1 MTFLAGQRLGLL
13 PLVALLAV
21 AYLLVQRRRSAL
33 RVRFT
38 DLDLLASVAPRRPG
52 WRRHVIPVLLLLT
65 AGTLIV
71 GFARPTLLTRAV
83 DRQRGTVLVA
93 LDVSE
98 SMVATDVAPTRI
110 EAAKQAAAEFITGLG
125 PGVQV
130 GLVTFDRN
138 AAEQVAP
145 TQDRNAV
152 RTALRQAQLGPGTA
166 IGEAVFLCL
175 QAAQATTHPGAPS
188 TARVVLLSDGAN
200 NAGRTPEQAAA
211 AARAAHVPVST
222 IAYGTPSGTV
232 TIGGQSI
239 AVPADDTAL
248 RALAQDSGGH
258 PYTAQNLVQLRHAFA
273 DLTPTAAT
281 STRRTEI
288 TAWLTGLALALV
300 LLAVAAQLAWTP
312 ALP

>member
-98 SMVATDVAPTRI
+98 SMVATDVAATRI

-138 AAEQVAP
+138 AAEQGAP

-152 RTALRQAQLGPGTA
+152 QTGLRQAQLGPGTA

-175 QAAQATTHPGAPS
+175 QAAQATQPGAPS
-188 TARVVLLSDGAN
+188 TDRVVLLSDGAN

-222 IAYGTPSGTV
+222 IAYGTPAGTV
-232 TIGGQSI
+232 TIGGQTI
-239 AVPADDTAL
+239 AVPADYTAL

-258 PYTAQNLVQLRHAFA
+258 PYTAQNLVQLRHGFA
-273 DLTPTAAT
+273 DLTPTVTA
-281 STRRTEI
+281 STRHTEI
-288 TAWLTGLALALV
+288 TAWLAGFALALV